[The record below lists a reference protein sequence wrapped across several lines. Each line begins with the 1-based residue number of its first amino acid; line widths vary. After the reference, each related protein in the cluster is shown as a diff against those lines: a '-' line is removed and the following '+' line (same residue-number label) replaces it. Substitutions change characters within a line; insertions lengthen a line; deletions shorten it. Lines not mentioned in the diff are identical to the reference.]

1 MFCQDKWLLRDLPWC
16 DLRKVCLVGYFTTFT
31 NEKVICMYLT
41 LSFFD
46 LEPYEAHDQVF
57 LNETMEPWEF
67 TMESFTDFL
76 VWPFFRPLSHG
87 WWKAGHLSGKTR
99 GGSRR
104 DKVVLR
110 LLICLKRIAVE
121 ISMETC
127 LLAVVCTIASEI
139 ASGCYRM
146 FKV

>member
-1 MFCQDKWLLRDLPWC
+1 
-16 DLRKVCLVGYFTTFT
+16 
-31 NEKVICMYLT
+31 
-41 LSFFD
+41 
-46 LEPYEAHDQVF
+46 
-57 LNETMEPWEF
+57 
-67 TMESFTDFL
+67 MESFTDFL

-87 WWKAGHLSGKTR
+87 WWKVGHLSGKTR

-127 LLAVVCTIASEI
+127 LLAFVCTIASEI
-139 ASGCYRM
+139 ASG
-146 FKV
+146 FSDV

>member
-16 DLRKVCLVGYFTTFT
+16 DLKKVCLVGYFTTFT

-46 LEPYEAHDQVF
+46 LEPYEAHYQVF
-57 LNETMEPWEF
+57 LNETME
-67 TMESFTDFL
+67 
-76 VWPFFRPLSHG
+76 SHG
-87 WWKAGHLSGKTR
+87 NSPWNLSPIFWFGHFSGHFPTVGGRPGHLSGKTR

-127 LLAVVCTIASEI
+127 LLAFVCTIASEI
-139 ASGCYRM
+139 ASG
-146 FKV
+146 FSDV